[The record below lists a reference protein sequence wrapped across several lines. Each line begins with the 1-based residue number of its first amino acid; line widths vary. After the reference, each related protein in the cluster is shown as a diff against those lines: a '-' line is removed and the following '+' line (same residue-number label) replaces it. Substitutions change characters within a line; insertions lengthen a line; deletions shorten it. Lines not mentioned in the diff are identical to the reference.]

1 MIIDKTNIKR
11 NINLIVIHCS
21 ATDPSKSNYGPERL
35 RRDHIARGFSD
46 CGYHYY
52 IAKDGEI
59 HAMRPLEKIG
69 AHAKGY
75 NQNSIG
81 VCYEGGIR
89 DGKPADTRTDAQ
101 RESLTAL
108 LVALV
113 SAFPGSKIVGH
124 RDLSPDL
131 NGDGIVEPNEWIKS
145 CPCFD
150 ATKEYRNI

>member
-1 MIIDKTNIKR
+1 MLINIGKIER
-11 NINLIVIHCS
+11 EISLVVIHCS

-52 IAKDGEI
+52 ITKDGKI
-59 HAMRPLEKIG
+59 HAMRPLEKMG

-75 NQNSIG
+75 NRNSIG

-89 DGKPADTRTDAQ
+89 DGAPADTRTDAQ

-131 NGDGIVEPNEWIKS
+131 NGDGIIKPNEWIKS

-150 ATKEYRNI
+150 ATKEYQNI

>member
-1 MIIDKTNIKR
+1 
-11 NINLIVIHCS
+11 
-21 ATDPSKSNYGPERL
+21 
-35 RRDHIARGFSD
+35 
-46 CGYHYY
+46 
-52 IAKDGEI
+52 
-59 HAMRPLEKIG
+59 MRPLEKVG

-150 ATKEYRNI
+150 ATKEYQDI

>member
-1 MIIDKTNIKR
+1 
-11 NINLIVIHCS
+11 
-21 ATDPSKSNYGPERL
+21 
-35 RRDHIARGFSD
+35 
-46 CGYHYY
+46 
-52 IAKDGEI
+52 
-59 HAMRPLEKIG
+59 MRPLEKIG

-75 NQNSIG
+75 NRNSIG

-89 DGKPADTRTDAQ
+89 DGAPADTRTDAQ

-131 NGDGIVEPNEWIKS
+131 NGDGIIEPNEWIKS

-150 ATKEYRNI
+150 ATKDYRNI